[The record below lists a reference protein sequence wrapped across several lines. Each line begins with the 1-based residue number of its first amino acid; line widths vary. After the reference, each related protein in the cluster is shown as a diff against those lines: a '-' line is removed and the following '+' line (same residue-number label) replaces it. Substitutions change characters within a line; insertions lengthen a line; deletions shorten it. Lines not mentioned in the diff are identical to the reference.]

1 MGPFKQDFVNSNGGL
16 EMYVEVGDIIEYY
29 FERQK
34 FPRTQGVTQHEGQG
48 KVIEM
53 FNDIDPP
60 FKRKFLVQSQGLS
73 TFFVYPS
80 EILSVVS
87 RG

>member
-1 MGPFKQDFVNSNGGL
+1 MGPFKQDFVNRFGGL

-34 FPRTQGVTQHEGQG
+34 WPRTQGVTQHEGQG
-48 KVIEM
+48 KVIGI
-53 FNDIDPP
+53 FNDIDSP
-60 FKRKFLVQSQGLS
+60 FERKFLVQSQGLS

-80 EILSVVS
+80 EIVSVVS

>member
-1 MGPFKQDFVNSNGGL
+1 
-16 EMYVEVGDIIEYY
+16 MYVEVGDIVQYY

-34 FPRTQGVTQHEGQG
+34 WPRTQGVTQHEGQG

-80 EILSVVS
+80 EILSRVTE
-87 RG
+87 G

>member
-1 MGPFKQDFVNSNGGL
+1 MN
-16 EMYVEVGDIIEYY
+16 VEVGDIVQYY

-34 FPRTQGVTQHEGQG
+34 FPRNQGVTQHEGQG

>member
-1 MGPFKQDFVNSNGGL
+1 
-16 EMYVEVGDIIEYY
+16 MYVKVGDLITYY

-34 FPRTQGVTQHEGQG
+34 WPRNQGVTQHEGQG

-87 RG
+87 EG

>member
-1 MGPFKQDFVNSNGGL
+1 MGPVKQDFVNSNGGL
-16 EMYVEVGDIIEYY
+16 DMYVEVGDIVEYY

-34 FPRTQGVTQHEGQG
+34 WPRTQGVTQHEGQG

-80 EILSVVS
+80 EIVSVVS

>member
-1 MGPFKQDFVNSNGGL
+1 MVETKQDFPNSFGGL
-16 EMYVEVGDIIEYY
+16 DMYVEVGDIIEYY

-34 FPRTQGVTQHEGQG
+34 WPRTQGVTQHEGQG
-48 KVIEM
+48 KVIEI

>member
-1 MGPFKQDFVNSNGGL
+1 MGKDQQDFVNRFGGL
-16 EMYVEVGDIIEYY
+16 EMYVKVGDIIEYY

-34 FPRTQGVTQHEGQG
+34 WPRTQGVTQHEGQG
-48 KVIEM
+48 KVIEI
-53 FNDIDPP
+53 FNDIDSP
-60 FKRKFLVQSQGLS
+60 FNRKFLLQSQGLS

>member
-1 MGPFKQDFVNSNGGL
+1 
-16 EMYVEVGDIIEYY
+16 MYVEVGDIIVYY

-34 FPRTQGVTQHEGQG
+34 YPRTQGVTQHEGQG

>member
-1 MGPFKQDFVNSNGGL
+1 MNVK
-16 EMYVEVGDIIEYY
+16 VGDIVQYY

-34 FPRTQGVTQHEGQG
+34 FPRNQGVTQHEGQG